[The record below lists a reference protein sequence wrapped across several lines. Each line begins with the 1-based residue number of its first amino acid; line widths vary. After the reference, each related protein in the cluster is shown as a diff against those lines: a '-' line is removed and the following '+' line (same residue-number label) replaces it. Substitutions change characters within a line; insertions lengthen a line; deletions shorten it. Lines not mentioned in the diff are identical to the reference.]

1 MKVFERKRLGSCI
14 FGLSLSFFALRCV
27 FILSVCA
34 VFAASLMQRGSGTE
48 PAWEGGVW
56 LL

>member
-14 FGLSLSFFALRCV
+14 FGFSLSFFALRCV